1 MNTKYLR
8 AIGLVTTTAFNEKVI
23 EIENKVP
30 DIANLA
36 TEAAL
41 NTKTIKIEN
50 KNLIL
55 VILLVLK
62 NSSD

>member
-1 MNTKYLR
+1 M
-8 AIGLVTTTAFNEKVI
+8 TTTAFNEKVI

-41 NTKTIKIEN
+41 NTKTIKTEN

>member
-1 MNTKYLR
+1 MN
-8 AIGLVTTTAFNEKVI
+8 TTAFNEKVI

-41 NTKTIKIEN
+41 NTKTIEIEN
-50 KNLIL
+50 KNLIP

-62 NSSD
+62 NASD